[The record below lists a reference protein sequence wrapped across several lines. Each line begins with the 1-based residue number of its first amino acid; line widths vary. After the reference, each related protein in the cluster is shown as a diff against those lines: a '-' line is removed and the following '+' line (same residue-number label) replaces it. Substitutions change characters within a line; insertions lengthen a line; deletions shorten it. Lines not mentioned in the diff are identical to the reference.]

1 MTPTNQPAGGT
12 TRARRVSLATGA
24 TSALL
29 LAASIGV
36 WLHFRPASR
45 PPAPASALPELT
57 RQELTLTNG
66 LNFRRGGTNPFT
78 GLMTERYAQG
88 GLRSRSAISNGLL
101 NGRSHGWH
109 TNGQLQ
115 IEEHFLNGVSHGVR
129 TRWFADGAKE
139 SEATIVH
146 GVIEGVFRKWHP
158 NGALAQEI
166 SMSNGV
172 PHGLSRAFAPD
183 GALKNEVRLSHGA
196 TAKDSKPL

>member
-1 MTPTNQPAGGT
+1 MNPTNQSPGGGP
-12 TRARRVSLATGA
+12 RASRVSLATWA

-29 LAASIGV
+29 LAVCLGA
-36 WLHFRPASR
+36 WWHFRPTPR
-45 PPAPASALPELT
+45 PSAPALPELT

-66 LNFRRGGTNPFT
+66 LNFRRGDTNPFT
-78 GLMTERYAQG
+78 GFLTEHYPLG
-88 GLRSRSAISNGLL
+88 ELRSRSAISNGLL
-101 NGRSHGWH
+101 HGLSQGWH

-115 IEEHFLNGVSHGVR
+115 IEEQFVNGVSHGMR
-129 TRWFADGAKE
+129 TRWFADGVKE
-139 SEATIVH
+139 SEAPIVH

-183 GALKNEVRLSHGA
+183 GALKNEVRLSNGVA
-196 TAKDSKPL
+196 AKESKPL